1 MSNGP
6 SGPGPGPDNA
16 SKFAP
21 VTAARTTFSRKEA
34 GNGKVAIGSLDEP
47 GPHTFVEAQFNPKEL
62 EIAMNVPWTKSAD
75 TNKANAKGA
84 KGSGAGPQ
92 PIQMEFTGAE
102 GRSLTLELLFDG
114 YETGAEGR
122 SVNVSEKVAVL
133 MKLASVRDKGS
144 TTEEFKR
151 PHRCLAVWGSVLPA
165 FQCVITSLTTKYT
178 MFNAAGEPLR
188 ATCTV
193 KLTEAEAVKV
203 AKKK

>member
-1 MSNGP
+1 MSDP
-6 SGPGPGPDNA
+6 TGPGPGPDNA
-16 SKFAP
+16 AKFAP
-21 VTAARTTFSRKEA
+21 VTAARTTFKEKEA
-34 GNGKVAIGSLDEP
+34 ANGKVAIGSLDEP

-84 KGSGAGPQ
+84 KGSGGATQ

-114 YETGAEGR
+114 YETGTEGR
-122 SVNVSEKVAVL
+122 SVSVAQKVAVL
-133 MKLASVRDKGS
+133 TKLASVRNKKS

-165 FQCVITSLTTKYT
+165 FQCVITSLSTKYT
-178 MFNAAGEPLR
+178 MFDAAGNPLR

-193 KLTEAEAVKV
+193 KLTEAEAVKL